1 MIVRLVPVV
10 DPAVVR
16 AFRTNTHVMAPL
28 FHYLL
33 TPVAL
38 VAYVLAGWRLGADL
52 NWTGAFFISKGLFSH
67 WQVWLAIAIA
77 TQLTASRVAPGAD
90 GHDDLILP

>member
-1 MIVRLVPVV
+1 VG
-10 DPAVVR
+10 
-16 AFRTNTHVMAPL
+16 PL

-52 NWTGAFFISKGLFSH
+52 NWTGAFFISKGLLSH
-67 WQVWLAIAIA
+67 WQVWLALAIA
-77 TQLTASRVAPGAD
+77 TQVTAAHLAPNAD
-90 GHDDLILP
+90 EHDDLILP